1 LPPAE
6 AGETGLSRRGF
17 TACAVMLPEPSE
29 GPLGLRRTDFRSLPG
44 DAALATVARKCQTT
58 GIRFRCSCC
67 GLPRTAGALARTDGR
82 WPARLGE
89 ELSRLAGGNVITLW
103 EAYASSPVKDASLTR
118 SGSSRSRSEVDC
130 PTPEE
135 RLSPDRRKG
144 RLHTAGRLTLPQGR
158 EEDGPHLSSRTES

>member
-6 AGETGLSRRGF
+6 AGETGRSRRSF
-17 TACAVMLPEPSE
+17 AACAAMLPEPSE

-44 DAALATVARKCQTT
+44 DAAFATVARKCQTT
-58 GIRFRCSCC
+58 GNRLRGSCC
-67 GLPRTAGALARTDGR
+67 GLPRTAGTLARSDGR

-89 ELSRLAGGNVITLW
+89 ELSRLAGGNVITFR
-103 EAYASSPVKDASLTR
+103 EAYAPSPVKDASLTR
-118 SGSSRSRSEVDC
+118 SRCLRFQSEVDC